1 MKFDKGENKTQ
12 NHDNAKSAHYITSY
26 FRTPVAR
33 PIISAMIKTTITKT
47 TPAMPYV
54 SLVSFQHRRP
64 KRTKTN
70 NIIKLTP
77 PPFYFEK

>member
-1 MKFDKGENKTQ
+1 MEFDEGKDKTQ
-12 NHDNAKSAHYITSY
+12 KYDDAKSAHFIISY

-33 PIISAMIKTTITKT
+33 PSISAMIKTTITKT
-47 TPAMPYV
+47 TPAMLYV